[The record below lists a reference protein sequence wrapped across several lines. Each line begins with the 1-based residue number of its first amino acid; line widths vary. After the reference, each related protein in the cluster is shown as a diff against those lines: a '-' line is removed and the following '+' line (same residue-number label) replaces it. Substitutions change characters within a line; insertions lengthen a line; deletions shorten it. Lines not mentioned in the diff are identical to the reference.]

1 MQPISPLMIE
11 HRIIKRMIKIINS
24 KLEEYKKTKT
34 PNKLFIESSVDFI
47 RIYAD
52 KTHHGKEEG
61 ILFRE
66 LKKKQLSTEH
76 KKNIK

>member
-66 LKKKQLSTEH
+66 LKKNNYLLNT
-76 KKNIK
+76 KKH